1 MRYQSLRIVA
11 VYYRK
16 EVFMKYLDVLK
27 KAVTSEFTTSITLH
41 AILLSLVVGFI
52 ISLFIVYIYRKTFTG
67 VSFSKNFALLIILVT
82 MVTAIVIRT
91 ISSNLALSLGMVGA
105 LSIVR
110 FRTAVKD
117 PIDTGF
123 IFWAIS
129 AGIMTGVGMYVIA
142 LVTALALGG
151 LFLLSYMFGFAPSGK
166 YLLILR
172 FDPLVKG
179 TVNQYLKKGPKLE
192 LRSRQA
198 TAARIELTYDIDY
211 SDKVDSW
218 LDQLKNIEGV
228 ESVNLVSY
236 QQDFGQ

>member
-1 MRYQSLRIVA
+1 
-11 VYYRK
+11 
-16 EVFMKYLDVLK
+16 MKYLDVLK
-27 KAVTSEFTTSITLH
+27 KAVVNEFTTSITLD
-41 AILLSLVVGFI
+41 ALLFSLIVGFI
-52 ISLFIVYIYRKTFTG
+52 IALFIVYIYRKTFSG
-67 VSFSKNFALLIILVT
+67 VSFSKSFALLIILVT

-123 IFWAIS
+123 IFWSIA
-129 AGIMTGVGMYVIA
+129 AGIMSGVGMYIIA
-142 LVTALALGG
+142 IVTSLALGG
-151 LFLLSYMFGFAPSGK
+151 LFLLSYMFGFAPDGK

-172 FDPLVKG
+172 FGPSG
-179 TVNQYLKKGPKLE
+179 RAEVNQLLKSGPKLQ

-198 TAARIELTYDIDY
+198 SSQHMELTYDIDY
-211 SDKVDSW
+211 SEKVERW
-218 LDQLKNIEGV
+218 LERLQATPGV